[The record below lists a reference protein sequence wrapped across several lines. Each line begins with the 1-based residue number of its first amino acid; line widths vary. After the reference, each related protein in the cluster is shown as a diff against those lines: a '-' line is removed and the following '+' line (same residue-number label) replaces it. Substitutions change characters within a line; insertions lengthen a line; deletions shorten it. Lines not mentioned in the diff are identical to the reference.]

1 MLPRTENQLK
11 WFVLVFTVLLW
22 AALAPSVRPQP
33 SPSPAA
39 ETPVKQKLEEEK
51 LRQETIKLQLE
62 NRALSSRWTL
72 LLSYSTLA
80 TVLVAIVGLI
90 ATLWRQVSESS
101 RERTLDR
108 LQRERDREQ
117 KELDRQQREDDGRRR
132 LEEKFTAIVSNLG
145 SDSTSIQASAAV
157 SIMTFLKPEHKDFHT
172 QVFLILLANLKVQHS
187 RTSATTTQPQGLLQ
201 ALFATFAHERGGREG
216 GESGKSSGQMGPGKS
231 KTSEPNETLTNL
243 LIAAFQKAIRTQ
255 RPPAAD
261 KAEQLP
267 VDLSRSC
274 LNRADLSNLNLRNV
288 DLAFSELRSANLTD
302 SDLFRVRGFEV
313 HLEKARL
320 SRANL
325 SEARLQK
332 AYLDGAQFHETNL
345 VAADLKET
353 HLRNAQFQQ
362 AKLQSTHFEGADLT
376 GARFEQANL
385 SDAFFR
391 NATLPPETFE
401 SILSSLNWQKADFDP
416 SVKAQLDA
424 LAAKRVTSTKT
435 ESSET

>member
-1 MLPRTENQLK
+1 
-11 WFVLVFTVLLW
+11 
-22 AALAPSVRPQP
+22 
-33 SPSPAA
+33 
-39 ETPVKQKLEEEK
+39 VKQKLEEDK

-62 NRALSSRWTL
+62 NSALSSRWTL

-117 KELDRQQREDDGRRR
+117 KELDRQQREDDARRR

-187 RTSATTTQPQGLLQ
+187 RPSATTPRAQGLLQ
-201 ALFATFAHERGGREG
+201 TMFAAFGREVGRRVGREG
-216 GESGKSSGQMGPGKS
+216 SESGRSIGQIGPGKS
-231 KTSEPNETLTNL
+231 EKSEPNETLTNL

-255 RPPAAD
+255 RPPAPD

-267 VDLSRSC
+267 IDLSRSC
-274 LNRADLSNLNLRNV
+274 LNRADLSNLNLRNL

-325 SEARLQK
+325 SEARLRK
-332 AYLDGAQFHETNL
+332 AYLDEAQFHETNL

-353 HLRNAQFQQ
+353 HLRNAQFQK
-362 AKLQSTHFEGADLT
+362 ATLQSTHFDGADLS

-385 SDAFFR
+385 SDAFFK
-391 NATLPPETFE
+391 NATLPPATLK
-401 SILSSLNWQKADFDP
+401 SILKSLNWQDAHFDP
-416 SVKAQLDA
+416 SVKDQLDA
-424 LAAKRVTSTKT
+424 LATKHVIGTKT

>member
-1 MLPRTENQLK
+1 MLPRTKNQPK
-11 WFVLVFTVLLW
+11 WVVLVFTVLVG

-33 SPSPAA
+33 SPSPTA
-39 ETPVKQKLEEEK
+39 ESVKQKLEEEK
-51 LRQETIKLQLE
+51 LRQEIIKLQLE
-62 NRALSSRWTL
+62 NKALSSRWTL

-101 RERTLDR
+101 RERALDR
-108 LQRERDREQ
+108 LQRDRDREQ
-117 KELDRQQREDDGRRR
+117 KKLDRQQREDDGQRR

-145 SDSTSIQASAAV
+145 SDSISIQASAAV

-172 QVFLILLANLKVQHS
+172 QVFLILLANLKVQHR
-187 RTSATTTQPQGLLQ
+187 RTPPATRAQPQGLLQ
-201 ALFATFAHERGGREG
+201 AMFAAFGREIGRGLGREG
-216 GESGKSSGQMGPGKS
+216 GIFGKSIRQIGTG
-231 KTSEPNETLTNL
+231 TSQESAPNETLTNL

-255 RPPAAD
+255 RPPSQD

-267 VDLSRSC
+267 IDLSRSC

-288 DLAFSELRSANLTD
+288 DLAFSELQSANLTE

-332 AYLDGAQFHETNL
+332 AYLDKAQFHGANL

-353 HLRNAQFQQ
+353 HLTNAQFQE
-362 AKLQSTHFEGADLT
+362 ATLQSTHLD
-376 GARFEQANL
+376 R
-385 SDAFFR
+385 
-391 NATLPPETFE
+391 
-401 SILSSLNWQKADFDP
+401 K
-416 SVKAQLDA
+416 SV
-424 LAAKRVTSTKT
+424 V
-435 ESSET
+435 